1 MTSISYHMYIDKLDD
16 IVDRYN
22 NRYHRKIKMKPV
34 DAKPSIYIDLNKEE
48 VFVITKVENNV
59 PWKYIIGDLKCED
72 IVGRFYE
79 KELKKSNQKE
89 FRLEK

>member
-1 MTSISYHMYIDKLDD
+1 MTSISYHVYIDKLDD

-22 NRYHRKIKMKPV
+22 NRYHRKIKMKPI

-59 PWKYIIGDLKCED
+59 PWTYIISDLRGEG
-72 IVGRFYE
+72 IVARFYE
-79 KELKKSNQKE
+79 KEMKKSNQKE

>member
-1 MTSISYHMYIDKLDD
+1 
-16 IVDRYN
+16 
-22 NRYHRKIKMKPV
+22 MKPV
-34 DAKPSIYIDLNKEE
+34 DAKPSIYINLNKEE

-59 PWKYIIGDLKCED
+59 PWTYIISDLKGED
-72 IVGRFYE
+72 IVARFYE

>member
-1 MTSISYHMYIDKLDD
+1 MYIDKLDD

-34 DAKPSIYIDLNKEE
+34 DVKPSIYIDLNKEE

-59 PWKYIIGDLKCED
+59 PWTYIISDLKGED
-72 IVGRFYE
+72 IVARFYE

>member
-1 MTSISYHMYIDKLDD
+1 
-16 IVDRYN
+16 
-22 NRYHRKIKMKPV
+22 MKPV

-59 PWKYIIGDLKCED
+59 PWTYIISDLKGED
-72 IVGRFYE
+72 IVARFYE

>member
-22 NRYHRKIKMKPV
+22 NRYHRKIKMKPI

-59 PWKYIIGDLKCED
+59 PWTYIISDLKGEH